1 MYART
6 VTRETRITAAVCG
19 STTMATITQRRFTA
33 AITVAATVMVAATRQ
48 GSRWASVAFGM
59 ATRTIAV
66 VVMVIAAMATT
77 IVAVNG
83 GDGMMVGARRT
94 IVVMTGVAAA
104 TAATA
109 GTVTDGGL
117 TATGQ

>member
-1 MYART
+1 
-6 VTRETRITAAVCG
+6 
-19 STTMATITQRRFTA
+19 
-33 AITVAATVMVAATRQ
+33 
-48 GSRWASVAFGM
+48 
-59 ATRTIAV
+59 
-66 VVMVIAAMATT
+66 
-77 IVAVNG
+77 VAVNG